1 MSMSVPDKYAFRV
14 NAELLVPGQKVVLD
28 ELTLAPVA
36 AIRIEEDDLG
46 NPALVIADLEDGEV
60 LRIAYG
66 SAVRVAAPAPEKNA
80 AEAVRSIPTEEE
92 TYAAVLATAEAAHPE
107 DRAVKELVTRLS
119 RGLNVKAGSNLQD
132 VRDLAHTLYVD
143 LGDAENALAVCSLI
157 TGLGFDGNYGR
168 WNWIQGALA
177 LAAQITH
184 ESGDLEASAAFA
196 QAVRAGDNAESDP
209 LKAKLS
215 AELLQRQLNEPN
227 LYDREVQRAAEA
239 GDEHS
244 ERDWRILRLNTLL
257 YLRAHGGSQSY
268 SDAELQRRIR
278 TELSA
283 VRGLNLDL

>member
-1 MSMSVPDKYAFRV
+1 MSESAPEIYAFRV
-14 NAELLVPGQKVVLD
+14 NAELLVPGQRLVLD
-28 ELTLAPVA
+28 ELTLAPLASV
-36 AIRIEEDDLG
+36 RVEEDDLG
-46 NPALVIADLEDGEV
+46 TPALVVAELEDGES

-66 SAVRVAAPAPEKNA
+66 SAVRVAAPAPEKHA
-80 AEAVRSIPTEEE
+80 SEAIRSIPSDEE
-92 TYAAVLATAEAAHPE
+92 TYAAVLAAAEAAHPE
-107 DRAVKELVTRLS
+107 DRAVKELVTRLA

-143 LGDAENALAVCSLI
+143 LGDAENALAVCGLI

-184 ESGDLEASAAFA
+184 EAGDSDASAAFA
-196 QAVRAGDNAESDP
+196 QAVRAGDHAESDP

-227 LYDREVQRAAEA
+227 LYDREVQRAAES

-257 YLRAHGGSQSY
+257 YLRAHGGSQAY
-268 SDAELQRRIR
+268 TDAELQRRIR

-283 VRGLNLDL
+283 IRGLNLDL